1 MIHCFKVK
9 YITYSLSVSKE
20 MSGSMGGFKE
30 NRNRND
36 RARMVYTHLMLS
48 MIRAVFPVKSSA
60 H

>member
-1 MIHCFKVK
+1 MK

-20 MSGSMGGFKE
+20 MSGSMEGFKE
-30 NRNRND
+30 NRNRDD